1 MSTTLKTQDSDE
13 NYSRLRSQLS
23 TESTED
29 LQIILDAYNLIG
41 GRFFETSIK
50 AIKDE
55 LEFRSTSLGK
65 ELF

>member
-1 MSTTLKTQDSDE
+1 MSTTLKTQDLDE

>member
-1 MSTTLKTQDSDE
+1 MSTTLKTQDLDE
-13 NYSRLRSQLS
+13 SYFRFRSQVS
-23 TESTED
+23 KESTED
-29 LQIILDAYNLIG
+29 LQLILDAYILIG
-41 GRFFETSIK
+41 VRFFDISIR

>member
-1 MSTTLKTQDSDE
+1 MSITSKIQDLDE
-13 NYSRLRSQLS
+13 SYSRLRLQLS
-23 TESTED
+23 KESTED
-29 LQIILDAYNLIG
+29 LQIILDAYGLIG
-41 GRFFETSIK
+41 EHFFKISIK